1 MKKNNKGFTLIELLA
16 VIVILAAIA
25 LITTPIVIGL
35 ISDSHKSTFKNSVE
49 GVYRAIQSDYTE
61 QGYTNT
67 QTYTITATKI
77 TNTSD
82 TDRTNK
88 DVVFSGKI
96 DKGSGT
102 ATVSYDDTAGALK
115 IIIKVQNNT
124 FCADNSTKDGRNEY
138 VITKGACS

>member
-1 MKKNNKGFTLIELLA
+1 MKKNMKGFTLIELLA

-35 ISDSHKSTFKNSVE
+35 ISDAHKSTFENSVK
-49 GVYRAIQSDYTE
+49 GVYRAIHDDYT
-61 QGYTNT
+61 QNGYTDT
-67 QTYTITATKI
+67 QTYTISSNKI

-82 TDRTNK
+82 TERT
-88 DVVFSGKI
+88 DAEFEFQGKI

-102 ATVSYDDTAGALK
+102 ATVSYDETAGAYKVILK
-115 IIIKVQNNT
+115 IQNNSW
-124 FCADNSTKDGRNEY
+124 CADNTSKNGRDEY